1 MGVSPIPTLNI
12 KLKDRTMEA
21 LPAANLTGVIT
32 NAVLAGQADFKE
44 GFMKQ
49 RTSPGRW
56 DVQRMS
62 RHAQTQREGGF
73 GC

>member
-1 MGVSPIPTLNI
+1 
-12 KLKDRTMEA
+12 MEA

-32 NAVLAGQADFKE
+32 NAVLASQADFKE

-62 RHAQTQREGGF
+62 RLAQTKGKVGLDVDHGWHLDHRS
-73 GC
+73 